1 MRRGDLTIPYLI
13 CKLPMIQDVSN
24 LTQISCGYQVVES
37 FMKKLHGLLSIETQN
52 GTAVMMNIK
61 YY

>member
-1 MRRGDLTIPYLI
+1 
-13 CKLPMIQDVSN
+13 MIQDVSN